1 MKTNYFKS
9 IIPKE
14 YLFDL
19 LHKICRIE
27 NSNYVL
33 NYCSYKS
40 GLFNNLIQEFIQI
53 CKPYYL
59 NNKQT
64 YVTRE
69 LTYKSF
75 LTVVRHIC
83 KINNIH
89 YSHHIKYNKSEYEI
103 VYIINTINT
112 INTIES
118 LSAISVPTIP
128 LHIETIEPIETK
140 TEDSI

>member
-14 YLFDL
+14 YLFTL

-27 NSNYVL
+27 NLKYVL

-40 GLFNNLIQEFIQI
+40 GIFNNLIQEFISI

-59 NNKQT
+59 TNKQT

-83 KINNIH
+83 KTNNIQ
-89 YSHHIKYNKSEYEI
+89 YNHHIKYNKSEYEI
-103 VYIINTINT
+103 VYIINTSSDSNISTTDNIETNT
-112 INTIES
+112 I
-118 LSAISVPTIP
+118 ISQLDP
-128 LHIETIEPIETK
+128 LQEKKETQEI
-140 TEDSI
+140 